1 MNYEL
6 TELGSRKISVGLNV
20 ALLLTTVWLPEP
32 GPGQASEHVSG
43 SRGAFCWRGGRACT
57 PSMTQIL
64 AHGARWGQ

>member
-32 GPGQASEHVSG
+32 GPRQASVH
-43 SRGAFCWRGGRACT
+43 T
-57 PSMTQIL
+57 
-64 AHGARWGQ
+64 